1 MRLIPHQEEIKATD
15 ESPGRHVTW
24 TKKGDEKELRRSGR
38 RKGGKDDAVKA
49 VDGKVAR
56 QAMIE
61 QAWPAWYDRLV
72 ATFGYNPAEDQRA
85 ADVLSRLLQ
94 GRAISLSQLR
104 NAIRSHP
111 VLVLGAGPSVDDD
124 LKGLL
129 EAGVFGDLTLLAADG
144 ATTAALHV
152 AKSVPRIVVTD
163 LDGRVPDLLQADR
176 AGSLMVIHGHGDNIP
191 MLERLVPRIENPM
204 GTTQVQPRPNVYN
217 FGGFTDGDRAV
228 FLATAM
234 EARLVVL
241 AGMDFGPEVG
251 RYSKAKP
258 RSIHVKRKKLMMGRA
273 LLEWLASR
281 TQVPLYDVTGRGE
294 GIRGFQ
300 KTSAREV
307 RSLL

>member
-1 MRLIPHQEEIKATD
+1 M
-15 ESPGRHVTW
+15 
-24 TKKGDEKELRRSGR
+24 
-38 RKGGKDDAVKA
+38 KA
-49 VDGKVAR
+49 VDGKAAR

-61 QAWPAWYDRLV
+61 QAWPAWYDRIV
-72 ATFGYNPAEDQRA
+72 ATFGYSPAEDQRA

-94 GRAISLSQLR
+94 GRAIPLGRLR

-111 VLVLGAGPSVDDD
+111 VLVVGAGPSVDED
-124 LKGLL
+124 LKELL
-129 EAGVFGDLTLLAADG
+129 EAEVFGDLTLLAADG

-152 AKSVPRIVVTD
+152 AKAVPQIVVTD

-258 RSIHVKRKKLMMGRA
+258 RSIHVKRKKLTMGRA
-273 LLEWLASR
+273 LLEWLASQTR
-281 TQVPLYDVTGRGE
+281 VPLYDVTGRGE

-307 RSLL
+307 QSLL